1 MTSRDGSLVRVWTDV
16 GSRKPVPLLAKIV
29 EENGVIFTIRYLSE
43 SDDKIWRYEEDTYEV
58 DDESIAEYL
67 KTSDEHDVGFRPQ
80 DDGFIKVESDD
91 DYIPSDEDE
100 DDDEDEESDIFS
112 SEEDEEDDE
121 EVFQDEE
128 DEESEEDVEE

>member
-67 KTSDEHDVGFRPQ
+67 KTSNEHDVGFRPQ

-91 DYIPSDEDE
+91 DYVPSDEE
-100 DDDEDEESDIFS
+100 SDDDEDEESDIFS